1 MNRKDL
7 PNSYFID
14 HMRLFKNNPQHQDF
28 LDEFGFRFQELISS
42 YTNFDFDPY
51 DTLNCFCSENNIVVN
66 FNVEDMDDPVSAR
79 IPIRFFYMTKD
90 EALKRIQKRKLAMAR
105 LDAWKLKHSKEL
117 EIQRSIEILQKD
129 IRILTSKLESRCE
142 LLEEKYGE
150 LLEFSTKPL
159 GAGVW

>member
-14 HMRLFKNNPQHQDF
+14 HMRLFKNNPQQQDF
-28 LDEFGFRFQELISS
+28 LDEFSFRFQELISS
-42 YTNFDFDPY
+42 YTNFDFDPEA
-51 DTLNCFCSENNIVVN
+51 TLNCFCSENNIVVN
-66 FNVEDMDDPVSAR
+66 FNVEDMDDCVSAR

-90 EALKRIQKRKLAMAR
+90 DALKRIQKRKLAMAR

-129 IRILTSKLESRCE
+129 IRILTSALESRCE

-150 LLEFSTKPL
+150 LLEFQ
-159 GAGVW
+159 

>member
-14 HMRLFKNNPQHQDF
+14 HMRLFKNNPQQQDF
-28 LDEFGFRFQELISS
+28 LDEFSFRFQELISS
-42 YTNFDFDPY
+42 YTNFDFDPEA
-51 DTLNCFCSENNIVVN
+51 TLTCFCSENNIVVN

-90 EALKRIQKRKLAMAR
+90 DALKRIQKRKLAMAR

-117 EIQRSIEILQKD
+117 EIQRSIRILQKD
-129 IRILTSKLESRCE
+129 IRILTSKLEFKCE

-150 LLEFSTKPL
+150 LLEFQ
-159 GAGVW
+159 